1 MHPSVAL
8 RIAVTGL
15 SALALA
21 ACGSSSSPSGSSTTT
36 GSGTGVTGAIT
47 VFAASSLKEAFT
59 TIGQQFEAA
68 NPGSKVTFNFGP
80 SSTLATQITQAAPAD
95 VFAAASTKT
104 MDTVVSGGAATGPQT
119 FATNTM
125 ELATPTNPTT
135 PVTSLADLA
144 KPGVKVAVCQKDV
157 PCGVAANTLFTQNNL
172 TVTPVSQEV
181 DVKAV
186 LSKVELGEVDAGVV
200 YVTDVLAAGSKVK
213 GITIPADVNASTS
226 YPIAALTASK
236 NPDLAKAFVDYVL
249 SPDGATAL
257 TDAGFEKP

>member
-15 SALALA
+15 LALALA

-200 YVTDVLAAGSKVK
+200 YVTDVKAAGDKVD
-213 GITIPADVNASTS
+213 GVPIAADQNVTTK
-226 YPIAALTASK
+226 YPIAAISASK
-236 NPDLAKAFVDYVL
+236 QSATAAAFVAYVL
-249 SPDGATAL
+249 SSAGQQVLSA
-257 TDAGFEKP
+257 AGFASP